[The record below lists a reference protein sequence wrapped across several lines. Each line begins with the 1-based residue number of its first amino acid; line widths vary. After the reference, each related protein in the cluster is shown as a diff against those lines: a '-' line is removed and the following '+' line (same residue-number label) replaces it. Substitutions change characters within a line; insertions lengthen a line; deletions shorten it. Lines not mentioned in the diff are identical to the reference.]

1 MKVIRFL
8 TAALLAGIATAPAV
22 AQSGDPQKGH
32 ALARDIC
39 ASCHAVDAG
48 AADSPVPDAAS
59 FQAIARTPG
68 MNEMALN
75 AALHTS
81 HKEMPNL
88 ILTTPEVR
96 NVIAYILS
104 LN

>member
-1 MKVIRFL
+1 MKVTRFL

-32 ALARDIC
+32 ALARNIC
-39 ASCHAVDAG
+39 ASCHAVEAQSANSPDPN
-48 AADSPVPDAAS
+48 AAP
-59 FQAIARTPG
+59 FEAIARTPG

-88 ILTTPEVR
+88 ILTTPQAR

-104 LN
+104 LQ